1 MQVPHRNAQGGVR
14 KALLVQAGYPHSEL
28 QLPATFNATYHIWI
42 QLLQLGVRPWDI
54 LVRGL
59 PCPVCPPLQPA
70 LRLPLSVASA
80 SPAGM
85 PHPGRGCARCRR
97 PQVLRDETAKAGLAV
112 NDVNRS
118 DLENILQVGGG
129 PGVLALACWCWR
141 WRWRWRW

>member
-59 PCPVCPPLQPA
+59 PCLVCPPLQPA
-70 LRLPLSVASA
+70 LRLPLSVSSA
-80 SPAGM
+80 SQLA
-85 PHPGRGCARCRR
+85 CRT
-97 PQVLRDETAKAGLAV
+97 QAEG
-112 NDVNRS
+112 
-118 DLENILQVGGG
+118 
-129 PGVLALACWCWR
+129 ALAAAAPRC
-141 WRWRWRW
+141 